1 LPAIGAA
8 VWAAGDAVGYVY
20 FDGEPDTDLL
30 IDLFGYPACLADG
43 QPLGDGCWYVRR
55 LTNLNERASQTP
67 NRAGAGSSAVI
78 RTP

>member
-30 IDLFGYPACLADG
+30 IDLFGYPVYLADG
-43 QPLGDGCWYVRR
+43 QSLGDGWWYVR
-55 LTNLNERASQTP
+55 
-67 NRAGAGSSAVI
+67 
-78 RTP
+78 